1 MIIQLLAHVLTS
13 TIRSHKLYSLV
24 ELILNLVLKLSELF
38 KSFRLVPHQIDI
50 SISTQVVGKSH
61 EVLIATSGSC
71 AHWTT
76 HITMYKFQQLGCPL
90 ATLCERR
97 LSHLA
102 EQA

>member
-1 MIIQLLAHVLTS
+1 MIIKLLAHVLTS
-13 TIRSHKLYSLV
+13 MIRLQKLYSLA
-24 ELILNLVLKLSELF
+24 ELILILKLFELF

-76 HITMYKFQQLGCPL
+76 HITMYKFQ
-90 ATLCERR
+90 
-97 LSHLA
+97 
-102 EQA
+102 